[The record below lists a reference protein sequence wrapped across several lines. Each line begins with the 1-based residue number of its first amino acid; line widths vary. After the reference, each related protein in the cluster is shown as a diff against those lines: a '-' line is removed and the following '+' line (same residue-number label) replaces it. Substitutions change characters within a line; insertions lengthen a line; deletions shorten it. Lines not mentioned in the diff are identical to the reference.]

1 MNISGTAERKIFS
14 VSRLNREIKQILEKE
29 YAFVW
34 ITGEISNLSKAAS
47 GHVYLTL
54 KDRNSQVSAV
64 IFRTQHRL
72 LEKTLANG
80 MQVTGFGRISV
91 YEPRGTYQIVFEYLE
106 KSGLGELLIELE
118 ALKTKLKTEGLF
130 DVAHKKRL
138 PFLPS
143 KITVITS
150 PTGAAVEDIIK
161 IAQRRY
167 ENIPIQIVPVSV
179 QGKAAGDDIV
189 RAFNLVNDRL
199 EADIIILARGGGSI
213 EDLQPFNSERVARA
227 IFASTIPVVSAVGHE
242 TDVTIADLVADLRAP
257 TPSAAAELILPLKTE
272 LTHGMIAIE
281 ERMLDRMRKLLDL
294 AHFRLKEISQRIIH
308 PRKKLD
314 DANLRIDE
322 FNERLVR
329 AMTLQIRHNEIQ
341 LNWWHD
347 RMTAWK
353 PDDRLNKLNQK
364 IERLKQQLIKIGAD
378 IILHRRRRF
387 QSTFAALTA
396 LNPKAVL
403 ERGYS
408 ITQTLPEKKNVRD
421 AHQVTLNDEL
431 EIILAH
437 GVLRVKNLT

>member
-1 MNISGTAERKIFS
+1 
-14 VSRLNREIKQILEKE
+14 
-29 YAFVW
+29 
-34 ITGEISNLSKAAS
+34 
-47 GHVYLTL
+47 
-54 KDRNSQVSAV
+54 
-64 IFRTQHRL
+64 
-72 LEKTLANG
+72 
-80 MQVTGFGRISV
+80 
-91 YEPRGTYQIVFEYLE
+91 
-106 KSGLGELLIELE
+106 
-118 ALKTKLKTEGLF
+118 
-130 DVAHKKRL
+130 
-138 PFLPS
+138 
-143 KITVITS
+143 
-150 PTGAAVEDIIK
+150 
-161 IAQRRY
+161 
-167 ENIPIQIVPVSV
+167 
-179 QGKAAGDDIV
+179 
-189 RAFNLVNDRL
+189 
-199 EADIIILARGGGSI
+199 
-213 EDLQPFNSERVARA
+213 
-227 IFASTIPVVSAVGHE
+227 
-242 TDVTIADLVADLRAP
+242 
-257 TPSAAAELILPLKTE
+257 
-272 LTHGMIAIE
+272 
-281 ERMLDRMRKLLDL
+281 
-294 AHFRLKEISQRIIH
+294 
-308 PRKKLD
+308 LD

>member
-14 VSRLNREIKQILEKE
+14 VSQLNRKIKQILEKE

-34 ITGEISNLSKAAS
+34 ITGEISNLTKAAS
-47 GHVYLTL
+47 GHLYLTL

-64 IFRTQHRL
+64 IFRTQQRL
-72 LEKTLANG
+72 LEKTLSNG

-106 KSGLGELLIELE
+106 KSGLGALLTELE
-118 ALKTKLKTEGLF
+118 ALKTELKTEGLF
-130 DVAHKKRL
+130 EVTHKKTL

-143 KITVITS
+143 KVAVVTS
-150 PTGAAVEDIIK
+150 PSGAAVEDIIK

-167 ENIPIQIVPVSV
+167 ENIPIQIVPVKV
-179 QGKAAGDDIV
+179 QGKDAVDDIV
-189 RAFNLVNDRL
+189 KAFKLVNDRM

-213 EDLQPFNSERVARA
+213 EDLQPFNSEHVARA
-227 IFASTIPVVSAVGHE
+227 IFASAIPVVSAVGHE
-242 TDVTIADLVADLRAP
+242 TDITIADLVADLRAP

-272 LTHGMIAIE
+272 LTHGIIVIN
-281 ERMLDRMRKLLDL
+281 ERMTHRVRKLLDL
-294 AHFRLKEISQRIIH
+294 AHIRLRELSQRVIH

-314 DANLRIDE
+314 DANLRVDE
-322 FNERLVR
+322 LNERLER
-329 AMTLQIRHNEIQ
+329 AMTLKIRQSEIQ

-353 PDDRLNKLNQK
+353 PDERLDKLHQK
-364 IERLKQQLIKIGAD
+364 IERLKGQLNKIGAD
-378 IILHRRRRF
+378 IILHQRRRF
-387 QSTFAALTA
+387 QSILAALNA

-408 ITQTLPEKKNVRD
+408 ITQTLPEKKIVRD
-421 AHQVTLNDEL
+421 SRQVMAEDEL
-431 EIILAH
+431 EIILAQ
-437 GVLRVKNLT
+437 GVLRVKNLV

>member
-1 MNISGTAERKIFS
+1 MNISGTVDRKVFS
-14 VSRLNREIKQILEKE
+14 VSQLNRAIKQILEKE

-54 KDRNSQVSAV
+54 KDRNSQVSAI

-72 LEKTLANG
+72 LTKTLANG

-118 ALKTKLKTEGLF
+118 TLKTKLKTEGLF
-130 DVAHKKRL
+130 EVTHKKTL

-143 KITVITS
+143 KIAVITS
-150 PTGAAVEDIIK
+150 PTGAAIEDVIK

-179 QGKAAGDDIV
+179 QGKDAIDDIV
-189 RAFNLVNDRL
+189 RAFNLLNDRM

-242 TDVTIADLVADLRAP
+242 TDVTIADLIADLRAP
-257 TPSAAAELILPLKTE
+257 TPSAAAELILPVKNE
-272 LTHGMIAIE
+272 LTHGIIAVE
-281 ERMLDRMRKLLDL
+281 ERMLHRMRKLLDL
-294 AHFRLKEISQRIIH
+294 AHSRLREISGRIIH

-329 AMTLQIRHNEIQ
+329 SMTIKIRQYEIQ
-341 LNWWHD
+341 LNWWYD
-347 RMTAWK
+347 RMMAWK
-353 PDDRLNKLNQK
+353 PDERLNKLNQK
-364 IERLKQQLIKIGAD
+364 IEGLKEQLIKIGVD
-378 IILHRRRRF
+378 IIFRRRQRF

-403 ERGYS
+403 KRGYS
-408 ITQTLPEKKNVRD
+408 ITQTLPGKKIVRD
-421 AHQVTLNDEL
+421 SRQVIVDDEL
-431 EIILAH
+431 EIILAQ